1 MLQSMTGYGKT
12 QTQLAGKSVT
22 IEIKTLNSKQLD
34 LNTRIPN
41 FFKEKENDIRLTI
54 ARELERG
61 KIDLFITVENMT
73 SETSLC
79 LDEELAKNYFETL
92 SRLSKKLNNPVE
104 SDLFMQVLKMPDV
117 LKARQETL
125 TEEDWLVFVS
135 ALEETCRKVR
145 EFRENEGAV
154 LAIDFKKRIN
164 LIDSMI
170 DKITPYE
177 EERIVRQRE
186 KFLRTLEEQKLAYDA
201 NRLEQEII
209 FYLEKL
215 DITEEKVRLHKHCR
229 YFLDTL
235 DEPTSNGKKLG
246 FISQECGRE
255 INTLGSKSN
264 HFEMQQIVVCMKDEL
279 EKIKEQLA
287 NVL

>member
-1 MLQSMTGYGKT
+1 MTGYGKT
-12 QTQLAGKSVT
+12 QIQLAGKSVI

-34 LNTRIPN
+34 LNARIPS
-41 FFKEKENDIRLTI
+41 FFKEKENEIRLAI
-54 ARELERG
+54 SKELERG
-61 KIDLFITVENMT
+61 KIDLYITVENMT
-73 SETSLC
+73 SNASLC
-79 LDEELAKNYFETL
+79 LDEELAMNYYQLFSNL
-92 SRLSKKLNNPVE
+92 SQKLNNPVE
-104 SDLFMQVLKMPDV
+104 SDIFMQVLKMPDV
-117 LKARQETL
+117 LKSRQETL
-125 TEEDWLVFVS
+125 TEEDWQIFVS

-145 EFRENEGAV
+145 AFREDEGAV
-154 LAIDFKKRIN
+154 LAVDFKKRIN

-186 KFLRTLEEQKLAYDA
+186 KFLHTLEEQKIAYDA

-215 DITEEKVRLHKHCR
+215 DVTEEKVRLRKHCR

-235 DEPTSNGKKLG
+235 EEPTSNGKKLG

-264 HFEMQQIVVCMKDEL
+264 HFGMQQIVVCMKDEL

>member
-1 MLQSMTGYGKT
+1 MTGYGKT
-12 QTQLAGKSVT
+12 QIQLAGKSVI

-34 LNTRIPN
+34 LNARIPS
-41 FFKEKENDIRLTI
+41 FFKEKENEIRLAI
-54 ARELERG
+54 SKELERG
-61 KIDLFITVENMT
+61 KIDLYITVENMT
-73 SETSLC
+73 SNASLC
-79 LDEELAKNYFETL
+79 LDEELAMNYYQLFSNL
-92 SRLSKKLNNPVE
+92 SQKLNNPVE
-104 SDLFMQVLKMPDV
+104 SDIFMQVLKMPDV
-117 LKARQETL
+117 LKSRQETL
-125 TEEDWLVFVS
+125 TEDDWRIFVS

-145 EFRENEGAV
+145 AFREDEGAV
-154 LAIDFKKRIN
+154 LAVDFRKRIN

-186 KFLRTLEEQKLAYDA
+186 KFLHTLEEQKITYDA

-215 DITEEKVRLHKHCR
+215 DVTEEKVRLRKHCR

-235 DEPTSNGKKLG
+235 EEPTSNGKKLG

-264 HFEMQQIVVCMKDEL
+264 HFGMQQIVVCMKDEL

>member
-1 MLQSMTGYGKT
+1 MTGYGKT
-12 QTQLAGKSVT
+12 QIQLAGKSVI

-34 LNTRIPN
+34 LNARIPS
-41 FFKEKENDIRLTI
+41 FFKEKENEIRLAI
-54 ARELERG
+54 SKELERG
-61 KIDLFITVENMT
+61 KIDLYITVENMT
-73 SETSLC
+73 SNASLC
-79 LDEELAKNYFETL
+79 LDEELAMNYYQLFSNL
-92 SRLSKKLNNPVE
+92 SQKLNNPVE
-104 SDLFMQVLKMPDV
+104 SDIFMQVLKMPDV
-117 LKARQETL
+117 LKSRQETL
-125 TEEDWLVFVS
+125 TEEDWQIFVS

-145 EFRENEGAV
+145 AFREDEGAV
-154 LAIDFKKRIN
+154 LAVDFRKRIN

-186 KFLRTLEEQKLAYDA
+186 KFLHTLEEQKIAYDA

-215 DITEEKVRLHKHCR
+215 DVTEEKVRLRKHCR

-235 DEPTSNGKKLG
+235 EEPTSNGKKLG

-264 HFEMQQIVVCMKDEL
+264 HFGMQQIVVCMKDEL